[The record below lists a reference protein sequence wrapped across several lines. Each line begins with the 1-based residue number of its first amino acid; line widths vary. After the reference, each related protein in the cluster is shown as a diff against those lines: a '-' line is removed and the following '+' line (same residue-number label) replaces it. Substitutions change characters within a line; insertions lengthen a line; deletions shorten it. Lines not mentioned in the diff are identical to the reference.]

1 MPCVVATFKI
11 QFFKFASLWQIIE
24 NTMFYL
30 ILILFKF
37 KNWTFDW
44 PQTIH
49 EYSLDGPLQCHHFP
63 IFQKSQDDYRYII
76 YFKINKMIYLKLD
89 VNANCAWIIRR
100 TNTSSGLKPLTYLKM
115 SIGMFL
121 YTNVLVMYWI
131 ENYGMYPE
139 NRELYGKKYR
149 F

>member
-76 YFKINKMIYLKLD
+76 YLKINKMIYLKLD
-89 VNANCAWIIRR
+89 LKLNANCAWMIRLGFETTNLFKNVDWNVPLHKCTCYVLNTKLWDVPRKQR
-100 TNTSSGLKPLTYLKM
+100 TLWKE
-115 SIGMFL
+115 I
-121 YTNVLVMYWI
+121 
-131 ENYGMYPE
+131 
-139 NRELYGKKYR
+139 
-149 F
+149 